1 MRFSGAP
8 ERADKLKFGFVS
20 NLATHDP
27 YECSVLGRP
36 APIRACGARLA
47 CSSMNPYIL
56 KLICVPLAM
65 AAACGAAT
73 SGNCP
78 ADGNGDGAVDGGDLS
93 STLNAWGQPSAYDL
107 NGDGTTDGSDLAAVL
122 QAWGPCETPAPTDG
136 FTQVPFTHYIQFPWD
151 LQLSDRYSLTN
162 GVHDF
167 KVYNTDQPF
176 QSGSTTQPRTEM
188 RINNNYTSGI
198 WQFEG
203 DLFVPTGTT
212 GVAVMQVFG
221 GSTSST
227 SCQLRVYNGSLCY
240 YTTPIM
246 NNIHDTWIHVN
257 VIHDANAHTVSVYLN
272 GTLVRSAPD
281 RGPATYY
288 FKCGVYQQSNSSSLM
303 QSQWANIKVWQQSPL

>member
-1 MRFSGAP
+1 
-8 ERADKLKFGFVS
+8 
-20 NLATHDP
+20 
-27 YECSVLGRP
+27 
-36 APIRACGARLA
+36 
-47 CSSMNPYIL
+47 MNPYLL
-56 KLICVPLAM
+56 KLIGVPFAM
-65 AAACGAAT
+65 AAACGVAT
-73 SGNCP
+73 ASNCP

-122 QAWGPCETPAPTDG
+122 QAWGPCETPGPTDG

-151 LQLSDRYSLTN
+151 LQLSDRYTLTN
-162 GVHDF
+162 GTHDF
-167 KVYNTDQPF
+167 KVYSTDQPF

-188 RINNNYTSGI
+188 RINNNYTSGV

-212 GVAVMQVFG
+212 GAAVMQVFG

-272 GTLVRSAPD
+272 GTFVRSALD

-288 FKCGVYQQSNSSSLM
+288 FKCGVYEQSNSSSLM